1 MHAALEATWNSVST
15 GSPRSMW
22 RSAANRAS
30 KDAWGKRLNNKLS
43 SLSPDAASPR
53 SPVRD
58 SLLKDSP
65 QRSPSSRAAMAS
77 ATSTES
83 APEKRTVGLPPS
95 GGPHLGAGLPPLG
108 GKHAAGLAISFDR
121 VEKRFGSL
129 VALRNVTLEIPAG
142 EFVALLGPNGA
153 GKTTL
158 LRIAALLMNPSS
170 GHVRFPSSSEA
181 ASSAAGGTNSN
192 ADAPKKLIAMVGHN
206 TLLYDELT
214 AAENLKLFAQLYD
227 LQNIPDRVAQALD
240 ACGLA
245 SRAKSIVR
253 TFSRGMRQRLSIARA
268 LLPAPQLLL
277 LDEPAAGL
285 DRQGLAWFSATL
297 ARLRAQ
303 GATVLMSTHARNESL
318 DLATRAVSL
327 SAGRVERDTGA
338 GADPRPFLAA
348 LRAENSPE
356 N

>member
-1 MHAALEATWNSVST
+1 LPAAALDGVWI
-15 GSPRSMW
+15 
-22 RSAANRAS
+22 SA
-30 KDAWGKRLNNKLS
+30 LNNKLF
-43 SLSPDAASPR
+43 SLPPDTSAPAPSLCAAAASA
-53 SPVRD
+53 D
-58 SLLKDSP
+58 SAN
-65 QRSPSSRAAMAS
+65 SSY
-77 ATSTES
+77 
-83 APEKRTVGLPPS
+83 AP
-95 GGPHLGAGLPPLG
+95 AGL
-108 GKHAAGLAISFDR
+108 KISFDR

-129 VALRNVTLEIPAG
+129 VALRNVTLEILAG

-158 LRIAALLMNPSS
+158 LRIAALLMNPTS
-170 GHVRFPSSSEA
+170 GRVRFPS
-181 ASSAAGGTNSN
+181 ASSTAGHANKSD
-192 ADAPKKLIAMVGHN
+192 APDAAPKKLIAMVGHN

-227 LQNIPDRVAQALD
+227 LRDINDRIAQALD

-268 LLPAPQLLL
+268 LLPGPQLLL

-297 ARLRAQ
+297 ARLRSQ

-318 DLATRAVSL
+318 DLATRAISL
-327 SAGRVERDTGA
+327 SAGRVEHDTGA
-338 GADPRPFLAA
+338 GGDPRPFLAA
-348 LRAENSPE
+348 LRNENSPG